1 MKKIALI
8 VLSTLFL
15 TSCNAQTKKEFAK
28 ELTDVS
34 KEKIQPKI
42 DYKVN
47 KEYDENGNLIR
58 LDSTFS
64 YYYSNINKDV
74 MINDSIFKKF
84 NDYFSINS
92 SFNNLWFDDFFKQDD
107 YLEEHFFKQDFFRGD
122 FDKNQKLINKM
133 LQRMDSLKN
142 KFFLEQFPLEDKKK
156 NSKDE

>member
-1 MKKIALI
+1 MKNIILI

-92 SFNNLWFDDFFKQDD
+92 SFNNLRFDD
-107 YLEEHFFKQDFFRGD
+107 FFKQDFFRGD
-122 FDKNQKLINKM
+122 FDRNQKFMNKM
-133 LQRMDSLKN
+133 LRRMDSLKN

>member
-1 MKKIALI
+1 MKNITLI

-47 KEYDENGNLIR
+47 KEYDKNGNLIR
-58 LDSTFS
+58 LDSTYS
-64 YYYSNINKDV
+64 YYYSNINKDA
-74 MINDSIFKKF
+74 MINDSILKKF

-92 SFNNLWFDDFFKQDD
+92 SFNNLLFDDSLKG
-107 YLEEHFFKQDFFRGD
+107 HFFKQDFFRGD
-122 FDKNQKLINKM
+122 FDRNQKFMNKM
-133 LQRMDSLKN
+133 LRRMDSLKN
-142 KFFLEQFPLEDKKK
+142 KIFLEQFPLEDKKK

>member
-92 SFNNLWFDDFFKQDD
+92 SFNNLRFDDFFKQDD

>member
-92 SFNNLWFDDFFKQDD
+92 SFNNLRFDD
-107 YLEEHFFKQDFFRGD
+107 FFKQDFFRGD

>member
-1 MKKIALI
+1 MKKTVLI
-8 VLSTLFL
+8 VLSALFL
-15 TSCNAQTKKEFAK
+15 SSCNAQTKKEFAK
-28 ELTDVS
+28 KQTKVS

-47 KEYDENGNLIR
+47 KEYDKNGNLIR

-92 SFNNLWFDDFFKQDD
+92 SFNNLRFDD
-107 YLEEHFFKQDFFRGD
+107 FFKQDFFRGD